1 MTNACPHD
9 ATAHHRQKSPIAAY
23 GLIGLEIAMLLSWS
37 AGFIGTRFASDDAPI
52 SLILLW
58 RSLVSGVVLLPIALF
73 FGPKIRRRDALEQAA
88 IGAFAMAGY
97 LAGFGL
103 AIGLGVPTALVALIT
118 DMLPLAVAILS
129 WPLLGQALNGKQWLG
144 TFLGMT
150 GVVLASIESLSLGS
164 VEVWAYFLP
173 VVGTLALAASTLLQR
188 RFQSREMPVYQSLCI
203 QCLAAA
209 AVFSLFAYHD
219 GGVAPVLEPEFI
231 GGVLWLVVV
240 ATFGAWTL
248 YYVALKKSS
257 PARVT
262 AVLYAS
268 PPVTMI
274 WAWAMFGESMS
285 WMMAVG
291 LVVSLIG
298 IVTVARG

>member
-1 MTNACPHD
+1 M
-9 ATAHHRQKSPIAAY
+9 AAY

-37 AGFIGTRFASDDAPI
+37 AGFIGTRFASDHAPI

-58 RSLVSGVVLLPIALF
+58 RSLASGLLLLPVALV
-73 FGPKIRRRDALEQAA
+73 FGPKIRLRDALEQAA

-97 LAGFGL
+97 LAGFGF
-103 AIGLGVPTALVALIT
+103 AIGFGVPTALVALIT
-118 DMLPLAVAILS
+118 DMLPLAVAVLS
-129 WPLLGQALNGKQWLG
+129 WPLLGQALNGRQWLG
-144 TFLGMT
+144 TSLGMT
-150 GVVLASIESLSLGS
+150 GVVLASMESLSLGS
-164 VEVWAYFLP
+164 VEIWAYLLP
-173 VVGTLALAASTLLQR
+173 VAGTLALACSTLLQR
-188 RFQSREMPVYQSLCI
+188 RCQSRDMPVYQSLCI

-209 AVFSLFAYHD
+209 AVFSVFAYHEH
-219 GGVAPVLEPEFI
+219 GVAPVLEPEFI

-274 WAWAMFGESMS
+274 WAWAMFGEPMS
-285 WMMAVG
+285 WMMVVG
-291 LVVSLIG
+291 LIVSLIG

>member
-1 MTNACPHD
+1 MINARPQD
-9 ATAHHRQKSPIAAY
+9 AIAPNSRKSPIAAY

-37 AGFIGTRFASDDAPI
+37 AGFIGTRFASDHAPI

-58 RSLVSGVVLLPIALF
+58 RSLVSGALLLPIALL
-73 FGPKIRRRDALEQAA
+73 FGPRIRLRAAVEQAA
-88 IGAFAMAGY
+88 IGAVAMAGY

-118 DMLPLAVAILS
+118 NMLPLAVAILS

-144 TFLGMT
+144 TALGMT
-150 GVVLASIESLSLGS
+150 GVVLASVESLSLGS

-173 VVGTLALAASTLLQR
+173 VAGTMALAASTLLQR
-188 RFQSREMPVYQSLCI
+188 RLQSRDMPVYQSLCI
-203 QCLAAA
+203 QCLAAS

-231 GGVLWLVVV
+231 GGVLWLVIV

-274 WAWAMFGESMS
+274 WAWAMFGEPMS

>member
-1 MTNACPHD
+1 M
-9 ATAHHRQKSPIAAY
+9 AAY

-37 AGFIGTRFASDDAPI
+37 AGFIGTRFASDHAPI

-58 RSLVSGVVLLPIALF
+58 RSLASGVLLLPIALV
-73 FGPKIRRRDALEQAA
+73 FGPKIRLRDALEQAA

-103 AIGLGVPTALVALIT
+103 AIGFGVPTALVALIT

-144 TFLGMT
+144 TGLGMT
-150 GVVLASIESLSLGS
+150 GVVLASMESLSLGS
-164 VEVWAYFLP
+164 VEIWAYFLP
-173 VVGTLALAASTLLQR
+173 VAGTLALAASTLLQR
-188 RFQSREMPVYQSLCI
+188 RFQSRDMPVYQSLCI

-209 AVFSLFAYHD
+209 AVFAVFAYQE
-219 GGVAPVLEPEFI
+219 GRVAPVLEPEFI

-274 WAWAMFGESMS
+274 WAWAMFGEPMS
-285 WMMAVG
+285 WMMVVG
-291 LVVSLIG
+291 LIVSLIG

>member
-1 MTNACPHD
+1 MTNARLPD
-9 ATAHHRQKSPIAAY
+9 EFATSSQTGPIAAY

-37 AGFIGTRFASDDAPI
+37 AGFIGTRFASDHAPI

-58 RSLVSGVVLLPIALF
+58 RSLMSGVLLLPIALY
-73 FGPKIRRRDALEQAA
+73 FGPKIRLRDAVEQAV

-129 WPLLGQALNGKQWLG
+129 WPLLGQSLSSKQWLG
-144 TFLGMT
+144 TALGMS
-150 GVVLASIESLSLGS
+150 GVVLASAESLSFGS
-164 VEVWAYFLP
+164 VEIWAYLLP
-173 VVGTLALAASTLLQR
+173 GAGTLALAASTLLQR
-188 RFQSREMPVYQSLCI
+188 RFQSRDMPVYQSLCI

-209 AVFSLFAYHD
+209 AAFSIFAYHD

-274 WAWAMFGESMS
+274 WAWAMFGEPMS
-285 WMMAVG
+285 WMMAAG
-291 LVVSLIG
+291 LIVSLLG
-298 IVTVARG
+298 IVIVARG